1 MGDVRE
7 ARSAYYS
14 NKVVSRGRASSFEVR
29 EDTDTGKIAFRG
41 YASITDQSYE
51 VWDWLGEYQETIV
64 RGAFGKSLREQ
75 DDCRL
80 LVNHDGVPLART
92 KSGTMTLR
100 EILDPKDD
108 PQGRGQ
114 TGLWVEA
121 LDLDPANPTV
131 QEVRSAMTRGD
142 ISEMSFGF
150 QATRQEWNEDWTE
163 RSVLEVRLFDVSI
176 VTYPANP
183 ATSATLSDRS
193 ADVMRQTVFAQLDA
207 GRALSADQ
215 REFVR
220 EAIQQRDAL
229 IAVNITVTQ
238 TETEYETEI
247 EEEEPDELT
256 DVVGERSAA
265 LARARFERAKYEGSR
280 LTA

>member
-7 ARSAYYS
+7 ARAAYYS
-14 NKVVSRGRASSFEVR
+14 NKVVCRGRASTFEVR
-29 EDTDTGKIAFRG
+29 EDADTGKIAFRG

-51 VWDWLGEYQETIV
+51 VWDWLGEYNETIV
-64 RGAFGKSLREQ
+64 RGAFAKSLREQ
-75 DDCRL
+75 DDTRL

-100 EILDPKDD
+100 EILDPMDD

-121 LDLDPANPTV
+121 LDLDPANPKV
-131 QEVRSAMTRGD
+131 QEIRSAMSRGD

-183 ATSATLSDRS
+183 ATSASISDRG

-207 GRALSADQ
+207 GRALSSEQ

-220 EAIQQRDAL
+220 EAIEQRDAL
-229 IAVNITVTQ
+229 VSVNITI
-238 TETEYETEI
+238 TETETEVEAQ
-247 EEEEPDELT
+247 EEDEV
-256 DVVGERSAA
+256 DEVGERSAA
-265 LARARFERAKYEGSR
+265 LALARLERAQYESSR